1 MTVSIKAIDELKD
14 LVVEKV
20 HEQERKPGFVYQ
32 DLRLEIGLGKAA
44 GSQNGNPLGARE
56 DYGISLGVRTIAMH
70 GKYNAFGF
78 KGASIGEKQLKNLG
92 KVIEECQETS
102 FKRAKLNAMHKQKI
116 NARHASLTVYST
128 ELAQVEP
135 IIDKVEGSFKKNPLS
150 IELSELI
157 DESKKLSKE
166 MKKIKEIKSAYVGI
180 DAGISRKLFVSSEG
194 SVIDQSWPLTEA
206 FVFCTAVGK
215 GSADYSASLGD
226 TAGLEV
232 LEGKNV
238 FEKDLEEFSLFI
250 AKGTAELSN
259 APPARDSGKEVNVVT
274 DPWYNCLLV
283 HEICG
288 HPSEADRALKKEAA
302 WAGRA
307 WWFKSMTDNLLG
319 KRVASENV
327 SVFSDPGL
335 KGYGNY
341 KYDDEGV
348 KAKKVYNIEKGILK
362 NFLNSRETAALL
374 GQEPNGGMRATD
386 AEDVPLIRMNNT
398 CFGEGDWKPEEIIK
412 ETRNGYYLVG
422 ERIPSIGD
430 TRQNFKITCWKL
442 FEIKNG
448 EIGRLYRNGGIT
460 ADSNKYL
467 LSVDACANDFKLFPV
482 PNCGKGTPMQ
492 VMKVG
497 NGGPT
502 MRAKARITGATR

>member
-1 MTVSIKAIDELKD
+1 M
-14 LVVEKV
+14 
-20 HEQERKPGFVYQ
+20 
-32 DLRLEIGLGKAA
+32 
-44 GSQNGNPLGARE
+44 
-56 DYGISLGVRTIAMH
+56 GVRTLARQ
-70 GKYNAFGF
+70 GAYNAFGF
-78 KGASIGEKQLKNLG
+78 KGVSLGEKQLRDIG
-92 KVIEECQETS
+92 RIVRDCQETS
-102 FKRAKLNAMHKQKI
+102 FKRAKLNAAKKKWV
-116 NARHASLTVYST
+116 NARRSSALSVYST
-128 ELAQVEP
+128 ELAQVEAFV
-135 IIDKVEGSFKKNPLS
+135 DEVKGSYKKNPLS
-150 IELSELI
+150 IELNELI
-157 DESKKLSKE
+157 ERTRKVSRE
-166 MKKIKEIKSAYVGI
+166 IKKIKEIKSAYVSI
-180 DAGISRKLFVSSEG
+180 DAGFSRKLFVSSEG
-194 SVIDQSWPLTEA
+194 SVIDQSWPETDA
-206 FVFCTAVGK
+206 MVYCSAKGK
-215 GSADYSASLGD
+215 GSMDYYATLGD
-226 TAGLEV
+226 NAGLEV
-232 LEGKNV
+232 LEGENV
-238 FEKDLEEFSLFI
+238 FEKSLEEFALFI

-259 APPARDSGKEVNVVT
+259 APLARDSGKEVNVVT

-307 WWFKSMTDNLLG
+307 WWFRSMTDNWLG
-319 KRVASENV
+319 KRVASDNV

-348 KAKKVYNIEKGILK
+348 KAKKVYNIENGFLK
-362 NFLNSRETAALL
+362 TFLNSRETAALL
-374 GQEPNGGMRATD
+374 GMEPNGGMRAMN
-386 AEDVPLIRMNNT
+386 AEDMPLIRMNNT
-398 CFGEGDWKPEEIIK
+398 CFGRGDWKPEEIIE

-448 EIGRLYRNGGIT
+448 EIGRLYRNGGMT

-482 PNCGKGTPMQ
+482 HNCGKGTPMQ
-492 VMKVG
+492 TMKVG

-502 MRAKARITGATR
+502 MRGKARIAGATR